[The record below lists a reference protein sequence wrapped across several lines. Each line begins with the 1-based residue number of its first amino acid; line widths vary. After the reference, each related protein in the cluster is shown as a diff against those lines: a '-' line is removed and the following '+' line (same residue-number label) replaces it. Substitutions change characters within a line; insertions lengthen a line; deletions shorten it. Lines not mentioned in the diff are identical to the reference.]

1 MIDRGREDGDMGLRA
16 TSPRLVGRHG
26 EMARLERALD
36 VAAED
41 GSAVAL
47 IAGEAGGGKSRLVQE
62 LAGLADG
69 RGFRVCVG
77 RCVDLGDA
85 TWPLAPLRE
94 IVASLVD
101 DLDGEA
107 LDLVVGGARGV
118 LVELVPE
125 LGGERAGDVPVA
137 SDRLCELV
145 VGLFKRLA
153 RRAPLVLV
161 VEDLHWA
168 DATTRTLFSALA
180 RVGRLRPLLLVGTFR
195 SDELHRRHPLRPV
208 LAELERAGQCE
219 RIEVRPLDPA
229 ATAEL
234 ITAIGG
240 VRADRF
246 DVDDVHRR
254 SGGNPFFVEELIAA
268 RRWGVAGLPDTLR
281 DVILARAATLDDT
294 AVEVLGVAAAA
305 GPTLPEVLAD
315 VRGVGADA
323 LRTTVDELF
332 ATALLVPDGDE
343 VRFRHELGREVF
355 YDELVPGERARVH
368 ALLARSVAHRRPER
382 LGEVA
387 RHWSAAHDTPRALAA
402 SVAAGR
408 QALRMGAAAEAEGH
422 LGRALELWDSVD
434 DAGALAGLDHPA
446 LLVETAIAAE
456 HARHIERGIELD
468 LQAVA
473 ELAGVDPKREAE
485 VWLQLRDLYRF
496 MNRWDDCAVTV
507 ARALD
512 LIPESPPS
520 SARAEALANA
530 ALGEVVANR
539 AGEAEAYAR
548 QAIVVAEA
556 VGDPD
561 MVVKA
566 YDTLVDP
573 LGMAGDA
580 EGALAVALANLT
592 RCGPGVSPERTIA
605 VYNKVTGA
613 MTAVARYAEIPAHA
627 ERAVELARTTGLGGP
642 RAVWIADRW
651 VESLVLLGRWSE
663 AEQLVGDLVD
673 LLDHPA
679 QEGDLAGSW
688 GVALI
693 RQGRLDEARPL
704 IEQARAMLARGH
716 WSDIVPRQAGAVVM
730 FAAADGRYSDAET
743 VVNDVVDRDQPSV
756 GGNSYLVATATAAM
770 ADSGL
775 AGPAGRHDD
784 TNERNIATATR
795 WIKWMEAVEHNGRQP
810 TVEQQLYRDHALA
823 QLQRLSGQ
831 SEPQAWA
838 QLAAGWER
846 IGFRYDEAYA
856 QLRHTEA
863 LLAGTSGRSVSARRA
878 ATDVLAAAHTVAQEL
893 RAVPLLNHIEDLAR
907 RARLPVGTNESSDPH
922 RDDDRTMT
930 AVGLTPREHD
940 VLALLARGRS
950 NGQIAKELFISTK
963 TASVHVSN
971 ILRKL
976 DVTNR
981 VEAAAVAAQHP
992 RRARP

>member
-1 MIDRGREDGDMGLRA
+1 MGLRA
-16 TSPRLVGRHG
+16 TSPSFVGRHG

-47 IAGEAGGGKSRLVQE
+47 IAGEAGVGKSRLVQE
-62 LAGLADG
+62 LATRAEG
-69 RGFRVCVG
+69 RRFRVCVG
-77 RCVDLGDA
+77 RCVDFGEA
-85 TWPLAPLRE
+85 IWPLAPLRE
-94 IVASLVD
+94 VVASLVD
-101 DLDGEA
+101 DLDSEA

-118 LVELVPE
+118 LAELVPE
-125 LGGERAGDVPVA
+125 LGGERAGEAPVS

-145 VGLFKRLA
+145 VGMLRRLA
-153 RRAPLVLV
+153 QRAPLVLV

-180 RVGRLRPLLLVGTFR
+180 RVGRVSPLLLVGTFR

-208 LAELERAGQCE
+208 LAEIERSGRSE
-219 RIEVRPLDPA
+219 RIDVRPLDRA
-229 ATAEL
+229 ATGEL
-234 ITAIGG
+234 IGALGG
-240 VRADRF
+240 VPADRV

-268 RRWGVAGLPDTLR
+268 RMWGVAGLPDTLR
-281 DVILARAATLDDT
+281 DVILGRAAMLDDA

-305 GPTLPEVLAD
+305 GATLPEVLAD
-315 VRGVGADA
+315 ACGVGPDA
-323 LRTTVDELF
+323 TRTSLDGLF

-368 ALLARSVAHRRPER
+368 ALLARSVASRRPER

-408 QALRMGAAAEAEGH
+408 QALRTGAAAEAEGH
-422 LGRALELWDSVD
+422 LGRALELWDAVE

-446 LLVETAIAAE
+446 LLVETAIASE
-456 HARHIERGIELD
+456 HALHFERGVELD

-473 ELAGVDPKREAE
+473 ELAGVDPMREAE

-496 MNRWDDCAVTV
+496 LIRWDDCAVTV
-507 ARALD
+507 ARALE

-530 ALGEVVANR
+530 ALSEVVANR
-539 AGEAEAYAR
+539 TVEAVAYAR
-548 QAIVVAEA
+548 RAIAVAEA

-566 YDTLVDP
+566 YDTLAAAV
-573 LGMAGDA
+573 GAAGDA
-580 EGALAVALANLT
+580 QGALDIALANLS
-592 RCGPGVSPERTIA
+592 RCGPGVSPERTIG
-605 VYNKVTGA
+605 VYNAVTGA
-613 MTAVARYAEIPAHA
+613 MTDAAQYAEIPAHA

-642 RAVWIADRW
+642 RARWIAERW

-663 AEQLVGDLVD
+663 AEQLVSELAD
-673 LLDHPA
+673 LLDHPSA
-679 QEGDLAGSW
+679 EGELAGSL
-688 GVALI
+688 GVALV
-693 RQGRLDEARPL
+693 RQARLDEARPL
-704 IEQARAMLARGH
+704 IEQARAALSRGN
-716 WSDIVPRQAGAVVM
+716 WFESVAWWAAAVVT
-730 FAAADGRYSDAET
+730 FDAAEGRYGDAEAL
-743 VVNDVVDRDQPSV
+743 VNEVIDRDQPSLD
-756 GGNSYLVATATAAM
+756 GNSYLVATATTAM
-770 ADSGL
+770 ADR
-775 AGPAGRHDD
+775 APARRHDV
-784 TNERNIATATR
+784 TNRQVIATATR
-795 WIKWMEAVEHNGRQP
+795 WIKWMEAVEHDGRRP
-810 TVEQQLYRDHALA
+810 TVEQRLYRDHAMA
-823 QLQRLSGQ
+823 ELQRLSDR
-831 SEPQAWA
+831 PDPRAWA

-846 IGFRYDEAYA
+846 IGFRYDEALA
-856 QLRHTEA
+856 RLRHAEA
-863 LLAGTSGRSVSARRA
+863 LLAGTTGRAAAARRA
-878 ATDVLAAAHTVAQEL
+878 AADTLGVAFATAQQL
-893 RAVPLLNHIEDLAR
+893 GATPLLTSINDLAR
-907 RARLPVGTNESSDPH
+907 RARLPVGTTGSSDPR
-922 RDDDRTMT
+922 RDEERTV
-930 AVGLTPREHD
+930 AHSLTPREHE

-950 NGQIAKELFISTK
+950 NGEIAKALFITTK

-981 VEAAAVAAQHP
+981 VEAANL
-992 RRARP
+992 ARPP